1 MVNQPSR
8 QWFGKKNKLK
18 KGDQKPQRLD
28 VCTGYDLNLGKPR
41 SKTNPHLMIKT
52 ELEFRDLQ
60 IASPRAA
67 RERRHPLA
75 LFISR
80 NDFGQTSRAD
90 S

>member
-1 MVNQPSR
+1 MV
-8 QWFGKKNKLK
+8 WKKKINK
-18 KGDQKPQRLD
+18 KGGPKAQRQD

-41 SKTNPHLMIKT
+41 SKTNPHLMVEA

-67 RERRHPLA
+67 REGRHPLA
-75 LFISR
+75 LSIPR